1 MKKSRKILPKILIKT
16 INRKK
21 IIQKIVTRYENQKE
35 IIILEEGKDFDIY
48 IVLIHDI
55 MREIKRRL

>member
-48 IVLIHDI
+48 IVLIHGI
-55 MREIKRRL
+55 MIEIKRRL